1 MPGHDDNSIAAYP
14 LAAACAA
21 PSRAVVTAADRL
33 LKNQRNEESEVASKA
48 MRGRSGLGY
57 MTRETFAQKL
67 AVRILAHEGMTAI
80 WRLHVAAAD
89 AYERAQ
95 FSVAATLIE
104 IADAAEREWLLC
116 RAGVKARA
124 V

>member
-1 MPGHDDNSIAAYP
+1 
-14 LAAACAA
+14 
-21 PSRAVVTAADRL
+21 
-33 LKNQRNEESEVASKA
+33 
-48 MRGRSGLGY
+48 
-57 MTRETFAQKL
+57 MTRDTFAQKL

-80 WRLHVAAAD
+80 WRLHVAAGD

-95 FSVAATLIE
+95 FSVAAILIE

-116 RAGVKARA
+116 QQRVKARS